1 MVSSVWTMAYD
12 PVLQGFSKWSF
23 LWRRRIPSSANARHW
38 TVRKPGID
46 GVFSPA
52 VLFSGSGE
60 WRESQEEENL
70 DSWSLFCEQAG
81 EVAGGDDASGL
92 VTGERQQAAFVA
104 GDEVIRVAGLRQR
117 QQEVVA
123 RVG

>member
-1 MVSSVWTMAYD
+1 MA
-12 PVLQGFSKWSF
+12 
-23 LWRRRIPSSANARHW
+23 
-38 TVRKPGID
+38 
-46 GVFSPA
+46 
-52 VLFSGSGE
+52 SGE
-60 WRESQEEENL
+60 NHKKENL
-70 DSWSLFCEQAG
+70 DSWSLFCEQGG

-117 QQEVVA
+117 QQEVVG